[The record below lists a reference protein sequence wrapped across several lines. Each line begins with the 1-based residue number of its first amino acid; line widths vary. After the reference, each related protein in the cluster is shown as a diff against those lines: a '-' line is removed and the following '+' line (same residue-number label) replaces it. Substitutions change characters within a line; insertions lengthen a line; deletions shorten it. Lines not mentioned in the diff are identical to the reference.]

1 MCESLMFSVALKDF
15 RVGSKVHSS
24 ADGFRETTN
33 MDENRLESSQ
43 KQHKVVM
50 QLGSSAEPEPVRPN
64 WDAELGRMTNIRIQ
78 EKHQTSS
85 KHGPT
90 EQRKGSCCSSCSS
103 PRDESNPERDDII
116 TSPSW
121 RRWPLLWPLLSNI
134 GVNFT
139 PLRGFEDDVGQ

>member
-50 QLGSSAEPEPVRPN
+50 QLGSSAEPEPVRP
-64 WDAELGRMTNIRIQ
+64 A
-78 EKHQTSS
+78 
-85 KHGPT
+85 
-90 EQRKGSCCSSCSS
+90 
-103 PRDESNPERDDII
+103 
-116 TSPSW
+116 
-121 RRWPLLWPLLSNI
+121 
-134 GVNFT
+134 
-139 PLRGFEDDVGQ
+139 